1 MKVEITEAQ
10 AILLARIAKEE
21 SLRQREWSAEAAD
34 DGDLEQADF
43 HARLSAEM
51 EEFLD
56 ALRDAR
62 NA

>member
-1 MKVEITEAQ
+1 MKIEITEAQ
-10 AILLARIAKEE
+10 AMLLARIAKEE
-21 SLRQREWSAEAAD
+21 SLRQREWSIESAEG
-34 DGDLEQADF
+34 GDLEQAEY

-51 EEFLD
+51 EAFLN